1 MDMWKPYIAATQ
13 EMVPDAEK
21 KIVYD
26 RFYIAAHFNDAV
38 SEVRR
43 AEHARLSK
51 EGNTSLKNSRNIFR
65 KSAAN
70 MTDNMTDKEIKRL
83 NKYLEVSE
91 IIAEAWAEAWRVKDF
106 NSSLWKYDD
115 EPSAYNAWTAWIEEA
130 RKTGLKPME
139 KMASMVENH
148 LSGIVNA
155 VVLGGM
161 SFSRVIL
168 APRLARS
175 ATGGF
180 AAASPYNITHMVVL
194 KRQQSTNLILFR
206 SMCKDVL

>member
-26 RFYIAAHFNDAV
+26 RFHIAAHLNDAV

-51 EGNTSLKNSRNIFR
+51 EGNTSFENSRNIFR
-65 KSAAN
+65 KSTA
-70 MTDNMTDKEIKRL
+70 NMTDKEIKRL

-91 IIAEAWAEAWRVKDF
+91 ITAEAWRVKDF

-115 EPSAYNAWTAWIEEA
+115 EQSAYNAWTTWIEEA

-155 VVLGGM
+155 VVLGATNAIAE
-161 SFSRVIL
+161 SVNSKIKNIKRLSRGFRDGDRAKDAIFFHLGGLNMKHSQGLSSL
-168 APRLARS
+168 AM
-175 ATGGF
+175 F
-180 AAASPYNITHMVVL
+180 V
-194 KRQQSTNLILFR
+194 
-206 SMCKDVL
+206 